1 MTDLRKAAEMAAYEV
16 PLHELLEGVPENA
29 RLVIDSED
37 GMSTRFIPV
46 GHLCKQAAK
55 ALRQA
60 LAQPDEVLAER
71 EVCAKLCED
80 ICLKYSKAD
89 DYAERVASQWC
100 AEAIR
105 ARSEKRPVKSYC
117 GGKPN
122 YCTPEQGNSSPN
134 YPISESSTPFVDTVN
149 TSQERVDETEKR
161 EHEPFIYVR
170 EDNERPFGGYE
181 HCSQADAGA
190 FPVYISPL
198 ISDYHEGWE
207 EGFKAAKREWVGLT
221 DDEVID
227 LLPTG
232 DWEIESTL
240 DLAKA
245 IEAKLKEKNT

>member
-1 MTDLRKAAEMAAYEV
+1 MTDLRKAAEMALEAFSLFDKALQD
-16 PLHELLEGVPENA
+16 PHSDDGWKCLHISNG
-29 RLVIDSED
+29 
-37 GMSTRFIPV
+37 
-46 GHLCKQAAK
+46 AAQ

-149 TSQERVDETEKR
+149 TSQARVEYDR
-161 EHEPFIYVR
+161 QGNIARLFGPIEPDGTLLYTA
-170 EDNERPFGGYE
+170 P
-181 HCSQADAGA
+181 
-190 FPVYISPL
+190 P
-198 ISDYHEGWE
+198 
-207 EGFKAAKREWVGLT
+207 KREWVGLT
-221 DDEVID
+221 EDDVHDAFNYVEMVK
-227 LLPTG
+227 LLDFDRDRPE
-232 DWEIESTL
+232 WC
-240 DLAKA
+240 
-245 IEAKLKEKNT
+245 EAFASACEARLRHKNGGNK

>member
-149 TSQERVDETEKR
+149 TSQARVEYDR
-161 EHEPFIYVR
+161 QGNIARLFGPIEPDGTLLY
-170 EDNERPFGGYE
+170 
-181 HCSQADAGA
+181 
-190 FPVYISPL
+190 
-198 ISDYHEGWE
+198 
-207 EGFKAAKREWVGLT
+207 AAPPKREWVGLT
-221 DDEVID
+221 DDEIYD
-227 LLPTG
+227 YADKFLYQHG
-232 DWEIESTL
+232 SNFGIKSFG
-240 DLAKA
+240 KA
-245 IEAKLKEKNT
+245 VEAKLKEKNT